1 MNNFYEYFIKHYS
14 YLTLEYEFEIN
25 VNEQSESFGG
35 NALIV
40 LKRSHLYLRFVKDR
54 GEIYLDFSND
64 QLIKNKKWYSVG
76 LVRNQILNEESFNDQ
91 MTVENQI
98 FLRERLDDIFE
109 LFSKDNELSTFKGL
123 EKQAEMRVKKFLK

>member
-1 MNNFYEYFIKHYS
+1 MNNFYEYFDKHYS

-40 LKRSHLYLRFVKDR
+40 LKRDHLYLRFVKDR

-64 QLIKNKKWYSVG
+64 QFIKNKKWYSIG

-98 FLRERLDDIFE
+98 FLKKRLDDIVEIF
-109 LFSKDNELSTFKGL
+109 FGVMRRRDFK
-123 EKQAEMRVKKFLK
+123 